1 MTRSHKLIVAL
12 VLVISCIGCDRISK
26 DIALGHLSDG
36 ASFELLGGI
45 VFLTYAENAGAFLGL
60 GAEHWALRR
69 RVMVLE
75 KFLAENKVINPA
87 MVEAYDPTPEEKVAW
102 EAERD
107 DFIER
112 TFSVLTRET
121 IEIASAVPTA
131 KVPAREP

>member
-1 MTRSHKLIVAL
+1 
-12 VLVISCIGCDRISK
+12 
-26 DIALGHLSDG
+26 
-36 ASFELLGGI
+36 
-45 VFLTYAENAGAFLGL
+45 
-60 GAEHWALRR
+60 
-69 RVMVLE
+69 MVLE

>member
-1 MTRSHKLIVAL
+1 
-12 VLVISCIGCDRISK
+12 
-26 DIALGHLSDG
+26 
-36 ASFELLGGI
+36 
-45 VFLTYAENAGAFLGL
+45 
-60 GAEHWALRR
+60 
-69 RVMVLE
+69 
-75 KFLAENKVINPA
+75 